1 MAEPDTLEAIIWCRH
16 CEVEKYRVYRRPME
30 GREGV
35 YENVREPDLGK
46 EKSHRCDV
54 CGNLLE
60 RI

>member
-1 MAEPDTLEAIIWCRH
+1 MADPNTLEAIIWCRI

-30 GREGV
+30 GREGM

-46 EKSHRCDV
+46 EKSHRCDI

-60 RI
+60 RT